1 MTLKHEKKN
10 TYHYFGPARANR
22 QAMSQEAQPLY
33 GEETQVAETQD
44 ADGREKGMLQAQPDA
59 NIKVNALCVKRLQEN
74 ADASFRAWSD
84 YEAKQRRLSRIE
96 QTMKELED
104 EKNELERGIKT
115 TKTHVQN
122 EEARIQEA
130 LQHCFERQMQ
140 NKREARKIIAQECE
154 LAELQKEMN
163 ETAANIKR
171 QRQEI
176 KNLE

>member
-1 MTLKHEKKN
+1 
-10 TYHYFGPARANR
+10 
-22 QAMSQEAQPLY
+22 MSQEAQPLY
-33 GEETQVAETQD
+33 GEESQIPETQHV
-44 ADGREKGMLQAQPDA
+44 GGEEEGLQQLQQD
-59 NIKVNALCVKRLQEN
+59 VNANVNASCVKRLQEN

-104 EKNELERGIKT
+104 EKNELDRGIKT

-154 LAELQKEMN
+154 LAELQKEIN

>member
-1 MTLKHEKKN
+1 
-10 TYHYFGPARANR
+10 
-22 QAMSQEAQPLY
+22 MSQEAQPLY

-44 ADGREKGMLQAQPDA
+44 ADGGGEGMVQAQPDA
-59 NIKVNALCVKRLQEN
+59 SINVKASCVKRLQEN

-104 EKNELERGIKT
+104 EKNELDRGIKT

-130 LQHCFERQMQ
+130 LQHCFER
-140 NKREARKIIAQECE
+140 
-154 LAELQKEMN
+154 
-163 ETAANIKR
+163 
-171 QRQEI
+171 
-176 KNLE
+176 